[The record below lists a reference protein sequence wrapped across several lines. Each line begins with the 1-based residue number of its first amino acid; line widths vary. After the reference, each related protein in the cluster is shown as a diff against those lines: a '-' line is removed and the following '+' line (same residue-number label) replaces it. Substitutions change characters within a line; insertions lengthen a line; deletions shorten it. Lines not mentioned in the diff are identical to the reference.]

1 MSASKIAKVDFR
13 YTIELRKVA
22 PSANACNQLALI
34 RDLQTVLIE

>member
-22 PSANACNQLALI
+22 SSASACNQRSLI
-34 RDLQTVLIE
+34 RDLQTVPIE